1 MAPTLAATTAQ
12 NGLTAERE
20 EDIVA
25 TLMQNGMSEEA
36 ARAKIDEMVANEGL
50 NRVKEE
56 ENVVDKLS
64 LTQKLGLLAS
74 IIFATDAK
82 KAENA
87 AHYESV
93 LAKLEESGATW
104 TLTIANWAFNN
115 SMIVVLGTIL
125 AVAAAAILLVAGIGA
140 IVKALKNNTPEARM
154 KKLKEETEAA
164 A

>member
-1 MAPTLAATTAQ
+1 
-12 NGLTAERE
+12 
-20 EDIVA
+20 
-25 TLMQNGMSEEA
+25 MQNGMSEEA
-36 ARAKIDEMVANEGL
+36 ARAKLDEMVANEGL

-56 ENVVDKLS
+56 ENVVVKLS

-87 AHYESV
+87 EHYKGV

-104 TLTIANWAFNN
+104 TLTIANWALNT

-125 AVAAAAILLVAGIGA
+125 AIVAAVALLVIGVGA
-140 IVKALKNNTPEARM
+140 IIKAAKNNTPEAKM

-164 A
+164 AQAADEAKQAY